1 MLFRSAFT
9 GQVRYNTSN
18 QCLEVFD
25 GNMWQQWSSGMA
37 NIGLTADA
45 ERILYW
51 AQKKMS
57 EELELKTRME
67 KHPGLK
73 DAWERFKVMDAL
85 TLEEEQKDF
94 GEVQAGP

>member
-1 MLFRSAFT
+1 
-9 GQVRYNTSN
+9 
-18 QCLEVFD
+18 
-25 GNMWQQWSSGMA
+25 
-37 NIGLTADA
+37 
-45 ERILYW
+45 
-51 AQKKMS
+51 MS